1 MLSDEE
7 LARKLRDEE
16 QAAGS
21 SVAAPEPLPPQQPG
35 ENELDAILD
44 GTAEP
49 TAAEAQQPAG
59 PKPDEVASP
68 TASREELPFSPMAK
82 RRGASSTRRVNRR
95 RGSFSATDVKERV
108 EAGMAHK
115 KERWKLT
122 ARVLQICILERDP
135 RLAIVAWASR
145 ASVQRPE
152 ATSMK
157 PSAVVVASLAEAA
170 PVSRRSAK
178 TLQGLGPGIQMSP
191 LSRDRQVG
199 LAREIL
205 SWSRLELTWCVMH
218 WAMTAMKL
226 RMTRQTKRRLEKLER
241 KHVQT
246 TAPAGLEGSPGG
258 GVVLQADL
266 GSMDA
271 RTRSLYMLLQAQH
284 EGDLIRHKQ
293 ELALGHVLKL
303 FRRAIADSMGAVAKE
318 LVHQWRDLARSSTRW
333 LDQEMLGLERS
344 QLFAYK
350 VNPGFLKCGQIFRA
364 HRIASVTGA
373 MQQWCAVTQSK
384 HALQIQEQALRAFS
398 DLKRKEK
405 LNSIAA
411 QAEKHLVEKDA
422 AMC

>member
-1 MLSDEE
+1 
-7 LARKLRDEE
+7 
-16 QAAGS
+16 
-21 SVAAPEPLPPQQPG
+21 
-35 ENELDAILD
+35 
-44 GTAEP
+44 
-49 TAAEAQQPAG
+49 
-59 PKPDEVASP
+59 
-68 TASREELPFSPMAK
+68 
-82 RRGASSTRRVNRR
+82 
-95 RGSFSATDVKERV
+95 
-108 EAGMAHK
+108 
-115 KERWKLT
+115 
-122 ARVLQICILERDP
+122 
-135 RLAIVAWASR
+135 
-145 ASVQRPE
+145 
-152 ATSMK
+152 
-157 PSAVVVASLAEAA
+157 
-170 PVSRRSAK
+170 
-178 TLQGLGPGIQMSP
+178 
-191 LSRDRQVG
+191 
-199 LAREIL
+199 
-205 SWSRLELTWCVMH
+205 
-218 WAMTAMKL
+218 
-226 RMTRQTKRRLEKLER
+226 MTRQTKRRLEKLER

-318 LVHQWRDLARSSTRW
+318 LVHQWRDSARSSTRW

-411 QAEKHLVEKDA
+411 QAEKHLVEKEALQAEIQQLHQVNRSLEEEIEDWA
-422 AMC
+422 TRSMRTQKQTAVGEGSVTFTAP